1 MNQSLVNELIEL
13 GAIQFNFEEGFTYA
27 SGKVGPIYCDTRKIV
42 GDPKVRD
49 IFVSSLVQS
58 VDKLDGVDAV
68 GAMAT
73 GAISLG
79 AILADRLDL
88 PFFYV
93 RSVAKSYGKNNQIEG
108 LDTSKRGVRKVILFE
123 DLINSGGSVAK
134 GASAVKKA
142 GYDLIHILSLV
153 DYSFQKSKDALR
165 CFCPFSSLID
175 FETIISSIPA
185 EESDKKNKLVS
196 WHKEFYN

>member
-1 MNQSLVNELIEL
+1 MSQSLVNELIEL
-13 GAIQFNFEEGFTYA
+13 GAIQFNFDEGFTYA
-27 SGKVGPIYCDTRKIV
+27 SGKVGPIYCDTRKII

-49 IFVSSLVQS
+49 IFVNALVQS
-58 VDKLDGVDAV
+58 VEKLDGVDAV

-88 PFFYV
+88 PFFYI
-93 RSVAKSYGKNNQIEG
+93 RSAAKAYGKNNQIEG
-108 LDTSKRGVRKVILFE
+108 LDTNKTAGKKVILFE

-142 GYDLIHILSLV
+142 GYDLIHIISLV
-153 DYSFQKSKDALR
+153 DYSFQKAKDALR
-165 CFCPFSSLID
+165 DFCPASSLIQ
-175 FETIISSIPA
+175 FENIISSISS